1 MRRRREPVDPA
12 LEGILTAVEAA
23 KDGLVAAV
31 PSPRGAPGR
40 PLAEAV
46 AAFEDGLR
54 DARSRLDGWTGG
66 RDDVRRSCME
76 AIDGSLARAE
86 RLRLDAPTLDY
97 EGLVAVL
104 GDLIAPLDAF
114 AGVDRW

>member
-1 MRRRREPVDPA
+1 VDPA
-12 LEGILTAVEAA
+12 LDEILAVVEAA
-23 KDGLVAAV
+23 KANLVAAV

-40 PLAEAV
+40 PVAEAV

-54 DARSRLDGWTGG
+54 DAGARLDAWPTD
-66 RDDVRRSCME
+66 RVDVRRWCRE

-97 EGLVAVL
+97 EGLVTVL
-104 GDLIAPLDAF
+104 GDLIAPLDVF
-114 AGVDRW
+114 TSVERSLRS